1 MYQNS
6 GNDFEIS
13 WKDIRTH

>member
-1 MYQNS
+1 MNQNS